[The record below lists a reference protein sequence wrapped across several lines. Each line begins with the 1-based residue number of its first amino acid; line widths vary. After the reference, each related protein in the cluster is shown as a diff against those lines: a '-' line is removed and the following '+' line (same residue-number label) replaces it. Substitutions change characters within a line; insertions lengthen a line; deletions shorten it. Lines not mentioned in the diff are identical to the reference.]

1 VSSEKTPSCFSLLIV
16 RSKLLADS
24 ATCYSRHMSVSF
36 RGIYAPVVTPFRDQR
51 LDLDALTHN
60 LSRYSATPLAGLVV
74 LGSNGEAPFL
84 DDEESDAVLRAAR
97 AAISSRLTFIAGTGR
112 ESTAATIAATR
123 RAADLGADA
132 ALVRTPSFYKG
143 RMGTEAYVRHY
154 EAVADAS
161 PIPLLLYN
169 VTVFTGVQLP
179 SDAVAALSRHERI
192 AGLKDSNPD
201 LALLADF
208 LAKAPP
214 PFSVLSGSAPTLYP
228 SFAIGAPGAVVAI
241 AGLVPDMVVRLFD
254 LVQQGAHAEAAEL
267 QRRLTP
273 LAQAVGSRFGVPGL
287 KAALDLHGY
296 RGGEPR
302 LPLLPAPP
310 EALAAIRAH
319 LDALHAHA

>member
-1 VSSEKTPSCFSLLIV
+1 
-16 RSKLLADS
+16 
-24 ATCYSRHMSVSF
+24 MSVSF
-36 RGIYAPVVTPFRDQR
+36 RGIYAPVVTPFRDQQV
-51 LDLDALTHN
+51 DLDSLSDN
-60 LSRYSATPLAGLVV
+60 LARYAATPLAGVVV

-84 DDEESDAVLRAAR
+84 DEQETDAVLRAAR
-97 AAISSRLTFIAGTGR
+97 AAIPARQTFIAGTGR
-112 ESTAATIAATR
+112 ESTAATVAATR

-132 ALVRTPSFYKG
+132 VLVRTPSFYKG
-143 RMGTEAYVRHY
+143 RLTADAYIRHY
-154 EAVADAS
+154 EVVADAS
-161 PIPLLLYN
+161 PIPVLLYN
-169 VTVFTGVQLP
+169 VTAFTGVQLP
-179 SDAVAALSRHERI
+179 AEAVGVLARHERI

-201 LALLADF
+201 LALLAGF

-214 PFSVLSGSAPTLYP
+214 PFSILSGSAPTLYP
-228 SFAIGAPGAVVAI
+228 SLAIGASGAVVAI

-254 LVQQGAHAEAAEL
+254 LVQQGQHAEALEL

-273 LAQAVGSRFGVPGL
+273 LAQAIGPAFGVPGL
-287 KAALDLHGY
+287 KAALDLNGY